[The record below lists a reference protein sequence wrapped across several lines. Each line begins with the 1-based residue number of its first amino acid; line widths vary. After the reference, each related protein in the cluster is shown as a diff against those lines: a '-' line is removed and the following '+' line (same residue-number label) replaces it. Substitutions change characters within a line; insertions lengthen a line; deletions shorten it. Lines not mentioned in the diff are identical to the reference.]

1 MLKKSH
7 AEFRFWSL
15 GTCRCFLGWWMPRV
29 QKKDCLVQS
38 FGAQMGD
45 GLPETGVYHQN
56 RKFGKMMNQGSLGNI
71 AIIATQKTSKNRINP
86 SRVVVACESQQ
97 CSGLPY
103 SNKLGRHEILDDFPI
118 CSTKWTVDQE
128 DLSYPRN
135 QSHEKHQ
142 AWVDVPKKRDLT
154 IKNGNVYT
162 KDYVRP
168 SKLVLFAHTRKSTWW
183 LTHIRSG
190 IVRHILR
197 RVAFFCKVDY
207 ALVSRWRKSWKG
219 IPEHS
224 NGKSP
229 EYWLHGKIMELNVS

>member
-1 MLKKSH
+1 
-7 AEFRFWSL
+7 
-15 GTCRCFLGWWMPRV
+15 MPRV

-128 DLSYPRN
+128 DLSYPQN

-168 SKLVLFAHTRKSTWW
+168 SKLVLFAHTRKSTW
-183 LTHIRSG
+183 
-190 IVRHILR
+190 
-197 RVAFFCKVDY
+197 
-207 ALVSRWRKSWKG
+207 
-219 IPEHS
+219 
-224 NGKSP
+224 
-229 EYWLHGKIMELNVS
+229 